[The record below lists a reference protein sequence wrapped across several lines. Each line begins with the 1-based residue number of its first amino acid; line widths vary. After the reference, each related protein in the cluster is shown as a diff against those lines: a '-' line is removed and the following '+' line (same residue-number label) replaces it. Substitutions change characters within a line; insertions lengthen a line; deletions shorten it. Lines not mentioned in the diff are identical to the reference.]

1 MKDMPLISCHLLG
14 LQGLPL
20 GRRIL
25 YLDATMYHK
34 NISSKLKLKTHL
46 ATCQDKHCLQSSELH
61 HPNLRSS
68 EKSSDFHTNAE
79 DDMEYWPNIHISHLP
94 QRLALIFDMLQ
105 TEPSKT
111 IKTLF
116 QLTRYFIQIY
126 SVFLNSGKNFRDVKS
141 DKISK
146 TYREREDH
154 PTMVH
159 IIKRFSMIKVEK
171 KKRKCDENTK
181 TETYVKW
188 FNNSAGIN
196 SEKKKYCIL
205 KDSWLGHHVHT
216 YSQCPVYLFLNLQI
230 KKSTHTGRTRKLSQI
245 DGVQTRDV

>member
-79 DDMEYWPNIHISHLP
+79 DDVEYWPNIHISHLP

-105 TEPSKT
+105 TDPSKT

-141 DKISK
+141 GKISK

-196 SEKKKYCIL
+196 SEKKITVFWKTHDWDTTFTPTVSVL
-205 KDSWLGHHVHT
+205 FT
-216 YSQCPVYLFLNLQI
+216 YSSIC
-230 KKSTHTGRTRKLSQI
+230 R
-245 DGVQTRDV
+245 